1 MTKII
6 TKNSSTGGAA
16 PATSDL
22 VQGEL
27 AVNVTDRKLY
37 TKNSSNAIVA
47 LGADLASNNPTGSD
61 NVTLGVGAG
70 GSLTSGSAS
79 NTFIGDDAAPAV
91 TSAVSNTAVGKEAL
105 LLNVTGAGNTA
116 IGRSALNKCTGN
128 FNTAIG
134 FIAGNAATAAFS
146 NTFLGDS
153 AGSNVTT
160 GQGNVCVGYQ
170 SYAST
175 AVITN
180 EVTLGNSS
188 ITALRCNVQS
198 ISALS
203 DARDK
208 TNIAD
213 TPYGVDFI
221 NTLQPRQ
228 FTWATREGSPKD
240 GKVEQGFIAQELLEA
255 AGVDKDKLN
264 LVYESNPDR
273 LEATVGNLIPILVK
287 AIQELSARVTE
298 LENN

>member
-6 TKNSSTGGAA
+6 TKNSSTAGAA
-16 PATSDL
+16 PSAGDL

-27 AVNVTDRKLY
+27 AVNVTDKKLY
-37 TKNSSNAIVA
+37 TKNNSNAIVA
-47 LGADLASNNPTGSD
+47 LGADLAVNNPTGTD
-61 NVTLGVGAG
+61 NVTLGANAGAA
-70 GSLTSGSAS
+70 LTTGTG
-79 NTFIGDDAAPAV
+79 NTFIGSDAAPVV
-91 TSAVSNTAVGKEAL
+91 TSATGNTSIGNDSL
-105 LLNVTGAGNTA
+105 LLNITGAGNTA
-116 IGRSALNKCTGN
+116 IGKSALNKTTSN
-128 FNTAIG
+128 FNTAVG
-134 FIAGNAATAAFS
+134 YIAGNALTTGVS
-146 NTFLGDS
+146 NTFVGDS
-153 AGSNVTT
+153 AGSNITT
-160 GQGNVCVGYQ
+160 GQGNVNIGNQ
-170 SYAST
+170 SNASSAT
-175 AVITN
+175 VSH
-180 EVTLGNSS
+180 EVTLGSSS

-198 ISALS
+198 ISSLS

-208 TNIAD
+208 TNVSD

-273 LEATVGNLIPILVK
+273 LEATAGNLIPILVK